1 MKTMNRIVTGVLVI
15 ALAVAG
21 CGCRKAEYYKYD
33 GKANIKHYDQ
43 EEFLSAIH
51 PIMNAK
57 TGGSFSTN
65 LDNMATVSWQDCAY
79 IQFTNP
85 DEARDMFQRFYDN
98 YDEAIRDE
106 VYVGKMECAFSED
119 QGYMIYDLVPTHP
132 NQMESDEEFGA
143 YPVYGGFFY
152 NGDMFVCVEIQ
163 SKEGED
169 FEIVNKILDNLDY
182 PRIKVV

>member
-21 CGCRKAEYYKYD
+21 CGCKKAEYYKYD

-57 TGGSFSTN
+57 TGGSFSTD

-85 DEARDMFQRFYDN
+85 DEARDIPGRS
-98 YDEAIRDE
+98 RLR
-106 VYVGKMECAFSED
+106 ECGRRGWRLAGLSSVLAFPL
-119 QGYMIYDLVPTHP
+119 DL
-132 NQMESDEEFGA
+132 G
-143 YPVYGGFFY
+143 
-152 NGDMFVCVEIQ
+152 
-163 SKEGED
+163 
-169 FEIVNKILDNLDY
+169 
-182 PRIKVV
+182 